1 MPVPRAAAVRPR
13 QQKHTLET
21 SALKNC
27 SVPKFGFPSAPL
39 LRRPGTRRARPEGS
53 TPFVNSGCCLLF
65 LSGMATKGGK
75 KEAKPRTF
83 PSRSA
88 ETGWTCPRNFG
99 GPGKLAS
106 PLTATL
112 GRVLDWCFKCR
123 DTPTPAPWWTP
134 EAADRPRAATRD
146 VSHTPGAV
154 DLEWLT
160 RLVWLFHRLLNGF
173 PEEADGPLIIG
184 PARAAVTVL
193 ARG

>member
-1 MPVPRAAAVRPR
+1 MPPPDFRGTGPLPSQGVKCRFPGRPLSGPVSK
-13 QQKHTLET
+13 KHTLET

-134 EAADRPRAATRD
+134 EAADRPRAATGD
-146 VSHTPGAV
+146 VSHTSRHCRPGMAYETCV
-154 DLEWLT
+154 A
-160 RLVWLFHRLLNGF
+160 F
-173 PEEADGPLIIG
+173 PP
-184 PARAAVTVL
+184 TVK
-193 ARG
+193 RFP

>member
-134 EAADRPRAATRD
+134 EAADPPRAATGD
-146 VSHTPGAV
+146 VSHTSRRCRPGMAYETCV
-154 DLEWLT
+154 A
-160 RLVWLFHRLLNGF
+160 F
-173 PEEADGPLIIG
+173 PP
-184 PARAAVTVL
+184 TVK
-193 ARG
+193 RFP